1 MGMHNDGSPKSAL
14 CTCLAVAAAVCA
26 VVLAECQFQDLHV
39 AGIAA
44 DPYKIEKLQNSFIP
58 LKPYVAN
65 EQMVGWLAS
74 RPVGASEMDE
84 VEYSVARY
92 ALVPTLVCGNTDK
105 SLIVTN
111 FDTDDELNAVI
122 KRDGYELVAR
132 VAPGRAVIRRR
143 Q

>member
-1 MGMHNDGSPKSAL
+1 MTMLNNASPKSGL
-14 CTCLAVAAAVCA
+14 CTCLAVAATLCA
-26 VVLAECQFQDLHV
+26 VVLAASRFLDLH
-39 AGIAA
+39 AGTAA
-44 DPYKIEKLQNSFIP
+44 DPYEIAKRQNSFIP
-58 LKPYVAN
+58 LKPYIAN

-122 KRDGYELVAR
+122 K
-132 VAPGRAVIRRR
+132 
-143 Q
+143 